1 MKSIAMW
8 LTVGCLMQSFSGAA
22 QSPNIIIVMTD
33 DQGYPNLSCVG
44 HPLLE
49 TPSVDKLYDNGVRLT
64 DFHVDPS
71 CAPTRSALM
80 TGRYS
85 GRNGVWHTVMGR
97 NLLRQREVT
106 MADMFAASGYATGL
120 FGKWH
125 LGDVYPYRPE
135 DRGFQQTVVH
145 GAGGVGQTPD
155 YWGNDYF
162 DDAYRVNGTM
172 RSFEGFCTDVFFTEA
187 MQFMEQSVR
196 QQRPFFA
203 FITPNAPHWPYYA
216 PEESI
221 ARVVKRA
228 EERGIALTEEMA
240 AYYGM
245 IENIDDNFGR
255 LQAFLQREGVEENT
269 ILVFCSDNGPVI
281 RESIQ
286 LFNAELRG
294 GKVSHYDGGHRVPWF
309 MRWPAGGLDHAVDVD
324 RVTAHV
330 DILPTLLE
338 LCGLQAPPVELDGMS
353 LVPLL
358 RDAHALWPDRQL
370 MVENQRLVDPL
381 KYRNFAVM
389 SDCWR
394 LVGTKGGTD
403 LQLYDMRTDRSQRS
417 DRAKTHPDVL
427 AQLLSAYD
435 AFWADVSQ
443 EHGLISRMK
452 VGSVHQNPVCLTA
465 HDWLGSSLWNQTHV
479 ADPATGRFGP
489 PRGFWAVDVDADG
502 WYQISL
508 RRWPAEADRAINDPY
523 VGVSYDVD
531 TVTLTVQGQTLKQA
545 VPVGAKEVTFRVKL
559 KSGEAKL
566 DTLFTGAGESISAF
580 YAYILRETGTVSAAW
595 KTREGLGLPLAQW
608 PEEHGVEPEKMY
620 ASEVEPRGENDE

>member
-1 MKSIAMW
+1 MRPV
-8 LTVGCLMQSFSGAA
+8 LTIVSALCFMGSLCGAA
-22 QSPNIIIVMTD
+22 QSPNVIMVMTD

-49 TPSVDKLYDNGVRLT
+49 TPAVDKLYDHGVRLT

-106 MADMFAASGYATGL
+106 MADVFSSSGYATGI

-145 GAGGVGQTPD
+145 GGGGVGQTPD

-162 DDAYRVNGTM
+162 DDTYRVNGTM
-172 RSFEGFCTDVFFTEA
+172 TSFKGFCTDVFFTEA
-187 MQFMEQSVR
+187 MKFIKQAAAQK
-196 QQRPFFA
+196 RPFFA
-203 FITPNAPHWPYYA
+203 YITPNAPHWPYYA
-216 PEESI
+216 PEASK
-221 ARVVKRA
+221 ARVVDRA
-228 EERGIALTEEMA
+228 KERGIAITDDMA

-255 LQAFLQREGVEENT
+255 LQEFLKKQGLEENT
-269 ILVFCSDNGPVI
+269 LLVFCSDNGPVI
-281 RESIQ
+281 RESIK
-286 LFNAELRG
+286 LFNAGLRG
-294 GKVSHYDGGHRVPWF
+294 GKVSHYDGGHRVPCF
-309 MRWPAGGLDHAVDVD
+309 MRWPAGGLDHAVDID

-330 DILPTLLE
+330 DMLPTLIE
-338 LCGLQAPPVELDGMS
+338 LCSLQPADVEFDGMS
-353 LVPLL
+353 IAPLL
-358 RDAHALWPDRQL
+358 KDPGAPWPDRHL
-370 MVENQRLVDPL
+370 MVENQRLVDPV

-389 SDCWR
+389 SDRWR
-394 LVGTKGGTD
+394 LVGTKGGND
-403 LQLYDMRTDRSQRS
+403 LQLYDMYADRGQKK
-417 DRAKTHPDVL
+417 DKAKEHPEVL
-427 AQLLSAYD
+427 AQLLADYD

-452 VGSVHQNPVCLTA
+452 VGSVHQNPVGLTA
-465 HDWLGSSLWNQTHV
+465 HDWLGSSLWDQSHI
-479 ADPATGRFGP
+479 ADPAKGRFGP

-508 RRWPAEADRAINDPY
+508 RRWPAEADRPINDPY
-523 VGVSYDVD
+523 VGVSYNVD
-531 TVTLTVQGQTLKQA
+531 KVTLTVQGQTLEQD
-545 VPVGAKEVTFRVKL
+545 VPADAKEVTFRVKL
-559 KSGEAKL
+559 KKGEAKL
-566 DTLFTGAGESISAF
+566 DSLFRGSGESISAF
-580 YAYILRETGTVSAAW
+580 YAYILREDGSDSKGW
-595 KTREGLGLPLAQW
+595 QTREGLGLPLAEW
-608 PEEHGVEPEKMY
+608 PAKHGRDP
-620 ASEVEPRGENDE
+620 ATF